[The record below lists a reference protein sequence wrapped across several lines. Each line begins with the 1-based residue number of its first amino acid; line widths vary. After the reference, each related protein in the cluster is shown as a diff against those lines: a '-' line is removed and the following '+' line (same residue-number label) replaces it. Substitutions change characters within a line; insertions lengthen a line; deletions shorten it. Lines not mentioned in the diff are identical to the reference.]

1 MDKLTSYVSDIHGNW
16 DCHANYN
23 FTTKGRIWIVW
34 DRSQIRVNVLHE
46 SKQHVHTEVTFIHYN
61 ITILL
66 TFVYATNSG
75 NERRL
80 LWDSLDSIA
89 PTNRIPWG
97 ISMVLGDF
105 NVIRFAEESVGGAEP
120 NRIEMA
126 DFNECIDC
134 CSLHD
139 LKCMG
144 QTLSWSNS
152 PKTSELKLRR
162 LDRALVNDEWI
173 NTLIDSF
180 AIYRYDHAPLIIHLA
195 ERHNEIKK
203 PFKFFSAWLMDLS
216 IFECVERA
224 WSINSKGN
232 PMFRLSQKLKN
243 TKQAIKIW
251 NQTKFGRVNLI
262 APSVK
267 QDLEDVQI
275 ALASNPTDLHLRSR
289 ESSLKERFF
298 KVSRMEESMRR
309 QNAIVQWLN
318 LGDSNFAYFYSVM
331 NARRNQNSIG
341 GLLDVH
347 GNLTTDH
354 SQIEN
359 IMISYFQNLLN
370 SGTIVRR
377 LCCPPPPKSFCRRK
391 LIG

>member
-1 MDKLTSYVSDIHGNW
+1 MDKLTSYMNDIHCNW
-16 DCHANYN
+16 DCHANFN

-34 DRSQIRVNVLHE
+34 DRRQIQVNVLDE
-46 SKQHVHTEVTFIHYN
+46 SKQHVHTEVTFIQYN
-61 ITILL
+61 ITTLL

-80 LWDSLDSIA
+80 LWDSLGSIA
-89 PTNRIPWG
+89 PTISIPW
-97 ISMVLGDF
+97 MVLGD
-105 NVIRFAEESVGGAEP
+105 S
-120 NRIEMA
+120 
-126 DFNECIDC
+126 
-134 CSLHD
+134 
-139 LKCMG
+139 
-144 QTLSWSNS
+144 TLSWSNS

-173 NTLIDSF
+173 NTLTDSF
-180 AIYRYDHAPLIIHLA
+180 AIYRYPGTFDHAPLIIHLA

-224 WSINSKGN
+224 WSIKYKGN

-262 APSVK
+262 APAVK

-309 QNAIVQWLN
+309 QNARVQWLN
-318 LGDSNFAYFYSVM
+318 LGDSNSAYFYYVM
-331 NARRNQNSIG
+331 NVRRNQNSIG

-359 IMISYFQNLLN
+359 IMISYFQSLLN
-370 SGTIVRR
+370 SGTICETS
-377 LCCPPPPKSFCRRK
+377 LLPTPSKT
-391 LIG
+391 LMQEDAD